1 MRKDS
6 VDQFEVDSGKRDKT
20 VTETKVPCDSHC
32 SQQMNLSD

>member
-20 VTETKVPCDSHC
+20 VTETKVPSN
-32 SQQMNLSD
+32 SNSSKQMNLSD